1 MKIINV
7 APFPIYPPAHGG
19 QLRVHN
25 INLVLSK
32 KYYIFVFSMGMLHSE
47 LQISRSRYVVNQIN
61 NKYIEYRYID
71 YLSKGVSKGIIPG
84 TLRTVMLSRI
94 LSKSSSKKVLQKEF
108 SESDLIQVELP
119 WQFECLYKIK
129 PSDIPIVLDEH
140 DVAYELYEM
149 RFKRYK
155 ILYPISNLLVGK
167 LKEKEKFAIENSDAV
182 FVPSRRDKQKLIQ
195 EFGVSSSKIYVIP
208 NGVDV
213 SKIKPTEFQEK
224 ELLKEKFGFG
234 EKIVILFT
242 GSTHWPNLEA
252 IKKIIDLARK
262 VRDKRLLFLI
272 VGSGGEKFKRQVK
285 LENVV
290 ITGRVS
296 EVLPYFKLADIAINT
311 VTSGSGTNVK
321 MLEYMSAGLPI
332 ITTEFGARGLDIKN
346 EVHAIIDD
354 IKEFPFWIEMLA
366 NNEDLRVKLSKNARK
381 LVEKKYSW
389 EVIGK
394 KVDKTYR
401 KLIR

>member
-32 KYYIFVFSMGMLHSE
+32 KYDILVFSMGVLHSE
-47 LQISRSRYVVNQIN
+47 LQISRSGYVVNRIN
-61 NKYIEYRYID
+61 DNYIEYRYID
-71 YLSKGVSKGIIPG
+71 SFSKFVSKRMLPG
-84 TLRTVMLSRI
+84 SLRTVVLSRI
-94 LSKSSSKKVLQKEF
+94 LAKSSPKVLQKELL
-108 SESDLIQVELP
+108 ECDLIQVELP
-119 WQFECLYKIK
+119 WQFEYLHKIR
-129 PSDIPIVLDEH
+129 PSEVPIVLDEH
-140 DVAYELYEM
+140 DVAYELYEK
-149 RFKRYK
+149 RFKKYK
-155 ILYPISNLLVGK
+155 ALHSPFSLLTKK
-167 LKEKEKFAIENSDAV
+167 LKEKERFAVENSDVV
-182 FVPSRRDKQKLIQ
+182 FVPSQRDKKKLIQ
-195 EFGVSSSKIYVIP
+195 EFSVSPSKIYVIP

-213 SKIKPTEFQEK
+213 DKIKPLEFQEK
-224 ELLKEKFGFG
+224 EYLKAEFGFVG
-234 EKIVILFT
+234 KIVVLFT

>member
-1 MKIINV
+1 MKIVNV
-7 APFPIYPPAHGG
+7 SPFPIYPPGHGG

-32 KYYIFVFSMGMLHSE
+32 KHYIFAFSMGMLPSE
-47 LQISRSRYVVNQIN
+47 FHPPKSKYTIN
-61 NKYIEYRYID
+61 KINDNYIEYRYID
-71 YLSKGVSKGIIPG
+71 SFSKFVSKGMIPG
-84 TLRTVMLSRI
+84 TLRTGVLSHI
-94 LSKSSSKKVLQKEF
+94 LAKSSSKVLQKEL
-108 SESDLIQVELP
+108 SESNLVQVELP
-119 WQFECLYKIK
+119 WQFEYLYKIT

-140 DVAYELYEM
+140 DVAYELYEK
-149 RFKRYK
+149 RFRRYN
-155 ILYPISNLLVGK
+155 ISSPVSTLLVK
-167 LKEKEKFAIENSDAV
+167 RLKEKEHFAVENSDIV
-182 FVPSRRDKQKLIQ
+182 FVPSKGDKRKLIQ

-213 SKIKPTEFQEK
+213 DKIKPAEFQEK